1 MWDQRYRDADYVY
14 GKQANDFLVEN
25 YSRLP
30 KGKILSLAEG
40 EGRNAVFLAQQGYAV
55 TAVDSS
61 QVGLDKAQKL
71 AQEYGVKIDT
81 ILADINEFEITPN
94 TWEGIISIFCPLSTQ
109 QQQLLYPK
117 IVAGLKPKGV
127 YLVEAYRPE
136 QLAYGTGG
144 GSSADQMTTQA
155 SLEHGLRDL
164 EFIQLESLE
173 REVIEGKFHTGLAA
187 VIQAI
192 ALKH

>member
-25 YSRLP
+25 VQHLP

-81 ILADINEFEITPN
+81 ILADLNEFEITPN

-164 EFIQLESLE
+164 EFVKLESLE

-192 ALKH
+192 ALKY

>member
-25 YSRLP
+25 VQHLP

-71 AQEYGVKIDT
+71 AQEYGVEIDT
-81 ILADINEFEITPN
+81 ILADLNEFEITPN

-144 GSSADQMTTQA
+144 GSSVDHMTTQA

-164 EFIQLESLE
+164 EFVKLESLE

-187 VIQAI
+187 VIQAV
-192 ALKH
+192 AKKN

>member
-25 YSRLP
+25 VQHLP

-71 AQEYGVKIDT
+71 AQEYGVEIDT
-81 ILADINEFEITPN
+81 ILADINEFEITSN

-144 GSSADQMTTQA
+144 GSSADHMTTQA
-155 SLEHGLRDL
+155 SLEHGLRNL
-164 EFIQLESLE
+164 EFVKLESLE

-187 VIQAI
+187 VIQAV
-192 ALKH
+192 AKKN

>member
-109 QQQLLYPK
+109 QQQQLYPK

>member
-1 MWDQRYRDADYVY
+1 MWDQRYSDTDYVY
-14 GKQANDFLVEN
+14 GKRANDFLIEN
-25 YSRLP
+25 VHQLP

-40 EGRNAVFLAQQGYAV
+40 EGRNAVFLAQQGYTV

-71 AQEYGVKIDT
+71 AQEHGVEIET
-81 ILADINEFEITPN
+81 ILADLNAFEITPN

-109 QQQLLYPK
+109 QQLQLYPK
-117 IVAGLKPKGV
+117 IVAGLKPKGI

-136 QLAYGTGG
+136 QLAYATGG
-144 GSSADQMTTQA
+144 GSSADHMTTQS
-155 SLEHGLRDL
+155 SLEQGLKDL
-164 EFIQLESLE
+164 QFLHLESRE

-192 ALKH
+192 AQKN

>member
-71 AQEYGVKIDT
+71 AQEYGVEIDT

-109 QQQLLYPK
+109 QQLLLYPK

-164 EFIQLESLE
+164 EFVQLESLE